1 MHPGVLQRRFITDLS
16 SSLFS
21 FVLPLLPTNEE
32 LTVKEESVKI
42 PFGRYNEAD
51 GIGFEA

>member
-1 MHPGVLQRRFITDLS
+1 MQPGVLHRRFLTDLS

-32 LTVKEESVKI
+32 LTVKEEYVPLTPSRSPRDKLMK
-42 PFGRYNEAD
+42 
-51 GIGFEA
+51 

>member
-1 MHPGVLQRRFITDLS
+1 MHPGVLHRRFLTDLS

-32 LTVKEESVKI
+32 LHVKEECVQISLSWKSALH
-42 PFGRYNEAD
+42 PM
-51 GIGFEA
+51 

>member
-1 MHPGVLQRRFITDLS
+1 MQPGVLHRRFLTDLS

-32 LTVKEESVKI
+32 LTVKEEYVRS
-42 PFGRYNEAD
+42 PLPLSER
-51 GIGFEA
+51 